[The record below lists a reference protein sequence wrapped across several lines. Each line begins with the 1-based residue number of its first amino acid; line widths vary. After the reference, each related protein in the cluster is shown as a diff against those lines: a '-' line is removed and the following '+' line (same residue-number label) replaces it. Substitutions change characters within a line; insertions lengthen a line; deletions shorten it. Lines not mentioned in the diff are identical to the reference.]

1 MIAARALVVTA
12 ALAVTALAPAAAGRA
27 PAQAASKAGVL
38 QSLGTPRRAW
48 VVGVE
53 GRVAA
58 RRTPGGR
65 LLARFASLNVND
77 YPTLFSVRGI
87 VRDSSCR
94 IAWYHV
100 QLPLR
105 PNGTT
110 GFVPAGRMW
119 VASVTTRIEVDLSA
133 RELRFFSGGRL
144 RLRTPAAIG
153 RPSTPTPIGRFYV
166 NQRLMSAET
175 DGPFGPGA
183 LGVSAFSPVLTD
195 WEQGGPIAIHG
206 TNQPSTIGR
215 PVSNGCVRLP
225 NATLRWLFGATPAGT
240 PVVIHP

>member
-1 MIAARALVVTA
+1 MAA
-12 ALAVTALAPAAAGRA
+12 ALTVTALAPAAGRA
-27 PAQAASKAGVL
+27 PAPAAGCQAGV
-38 QSLGTPRRAW
+38 QQRLGTPGRAW
-48 VVGVE
+48 VVGAE
-53 GRVAA
+53 GLVAA
-58 RRTPGGR
+58 RTTPGGR
-65 LLARFASLNVND
+65 VLARFAALNAND

-87 VRDSSCR
+87 VRDVSCR
-94 IAWYHV
+94 IAWYYV

-110 GFVPAGRMW
+110 GYVPATRMW

-133 RELRFFSGGRL
+133 RELRFYSDGRL
-144 RLRTPAAIG
+144 RLKTPAAIG

-166 NQRLMSAET
+166 NQRLVPVET
-175 DGPFGPGA
+175 DGPYGPGA

-206 TNQPSTIGR
+206 TNDLTSIGK
-215 PVSNGCVRLP
+215 PASNGCVRLP
-225 NATLRWLFGATPAGT
+225 NAKVRWLFRAPPAGT